1 MNIFSLSLLTIGACL
16 ISIVAAIIDRKRKQD
31 KLSKKTYR
39 IFTIILGIFLALI
52 VFAMIYWYIM
62 PLASYEG

>member
-62 PLASYEG
+62 PLANYEG